1 MFKLGE
7 KTWIA
12 QLLSSHI
19 EGITVFVGSCYG
31 KNSQWNSFFLHYSKP
46 QWVICLLLSSPPFP
60 KNRKKEK
67 AFISVPWQCHSAV
80 RKAVAQNAPGPSVW
94 SIVRGM
100 CDVFNLLLWGADKLS
115 HNDGNNADKMEY
127 RVSHVHRAGWYQG
140 DSVWKLSVVLAQCLL
155 CLTAKGIP
163 IPSVVFVLFCWL
175 SASLLL
181 SLALEGWEECQDRGF
196 GSGGKGV
203 GAAGATCAPALGD
216 LAPLQNRAGRW
227 RGLSDKSV
235 HYYRCTKCCSNGLQQ
250 CRGI

>member
-1 MFKLGE
+1 MPLVQVSGALSGE
-7 KTWIA
+7 CVMCSIFCFEVQISFPVMMETMLIRWN
-12 QLLSSHI
+12 
-19 EGITVFVGSCYG
+19 TVFHMYTGLDGTRVIQSGSC
-31 KNSQWNSFFLHYSKP
+31 
-46 QWVICLLLSSPPFP
+46 LSC
-60 KNRKKEK
+60 
-67 AFISVPWQCHSAV
+67 WHSACC
-80 RKAVAQNAPGPSVW
+80 ASA
-94 SIVRGM
+94 
-100 CDVFNLLLWGADKLS
+100 
-115 HNDGNNADKMEY
+115 
-127 RVSHVHRAGWYQG
+127 
-140 DSVWKLSVVLAQCLL
+140 
-155 CLTAKGIP
+155 AKGIP

-227 RGLSDKSV
+227 QGLSDKSV